1 VAFATDYPLGLAV
14 NTACVATEGDVAV
27 PKRTKLLNIPRLQP
41 PNYLPINALPGDR
54 PAGPM
59 EDVIRLEMAIL
70 DAQAAGRHQIVL
82 LRYDPEELLDPAIP
96 TEQLQPVASGVA
108 VQINPTGEEVS
119 IRRLDDWPAAV
130 N

>member
-1 VAFATDYPLGLAV
+1 
-14 NTACVATEGDVAV
+14 
-27 PKRTKLLNIPRLQP
+27 
-41 PNYLPINALPGDR
+41 
-54 PAGPM
+54 M

-96 TEQLQPVASGVA
+96 TEQLQPVPSGVA
-108 VQINPTGEEVS
+108 VQINPTGEQVS
-119 IRRLDDWPAAV
+119 IRRLDDWPAVV